1 MEVNGSNN
9 IQKPNVNKDVEAV
22 GKVEDLIAEFMS
34 EELDEEFFK
43 TKSKKRAKE
52 KDDPKSIQRGD
63 KSASVALADN
73 QVDVKELVEQFMD
86 KTADDPLKKR
96 QGKVSKRV
104 KEEMT
109 QKIRDHFRNEFKD
122 KSQDSV
128 KLSSQ
133 ALSRQNKDAQQHVQ
147 AKQLQQQAGQK
158 NLQDQV
164 ARQAPKVAAPILA
177 GSKKSQKLTI
187 GKDGVAEDFDAQ
199 QNESSQKIEKAK
211 VSKQIKSRH
220 VERSVK
226 NYIAAYADAL
236 VTGDPKKKR
245 ESRALATEAEKTG
258 YPLKK
263 IRLLEE
269 NTERIIR
276 SDLRGR
282 IKEAFTNMAL
292 TYTPGKMNH
301 DLLKSSRHLQALTN
315 IAEEK
320 QVFGPG
326 RGSFVEQGAEA
337 KQELNSFV
345 ADELDKS
352 LIAAKVNSDDPTALV
367 KAFNEFNTLA
377 GLTKFDSGAY
387 MRTFNQKLEDLGLHY
402 FEDPDKRGGLDTQ
415 SGNAGAGSQGQGQ
428 QQQHQQSQYLAQSES
443 EEELSN
449 LYMKL
454 AVRGDFKS
462 QIELRLKIKRLQSG
476 LLKTGAV
483 KETDIAKLKKEGEAM
498 AKVKL
503 TDLLYESLEERA
515 TLPVLKGPQFN
526 LIKQKRKMALQG
538 LKRMGQT
545 PPKDEMRSMQNKI
558 NKAMFTIVKE
568 EYLKTEVAL
577 EASPANVGL
586 IRQRKD
592 YLALLER
599 LKSESD
605 IREDIKPKM
614 FGNMTFSSNTNVI
627 EAA

>member
-1 MEVNGSNN
+1 MDVHGSNN
-9 IQKPNVNKDVEAV
+9 IQKPQAPKEVESV
-22 GKVEDLIAEFMS
+22 GKVEDLIADFMS

-43 TKSKKRAKE
+43 TKSKKRAKDKE
-52 KDDPKSIQRGD
+52 EAKSIQRGD

-73 QVDVKELVEQFMD
+73 QVDVKDLVEQFMD
-86 KTADDPLKKR
+86 KTTDLPVKER
-96 QGKVSKRV
+96 QSKVSKRV

-109 QKIRDHFRNEFKD
+109 EKIKEHFRNEFKD

-128 KLSSQ
+128 KLSIN
-133 ALSRQNKDAQQHVQ
+133 A
-147 AKQLQQQAGQK
+147 LQQQAKESQQMQQSKQVQQQVGQQ
-158 NLQDQV
+158 NLQEQV

-177 GSKKSQKLTI
+177 GTKKSQKLSVRQ
-187 GKDGVAEDFDAQ
+187 DGTVEDFEAHQ
-199 QNESSQKIEKAK
+199 KESNQTVENAKI
-211 VSKQIKSRH
+211 SKEVKNRH
-220 VERSVK
+220 IERSVK
-226 NYIAAYADAL
+226 NYISAYADAL

-245 ESRALATEAEKTG
+245 ESKALGKDAEKTG

-263 IRLLEE
+263 IRLLEA

-292 TYTPGKMNH
+292 TYTPGKMSH

-315 IAEEK
+315 IAEE
-320 QVFGPG
+320 QNVFGPG
-326 RGSFVEQGAEA
+326 RGSFVDQGAEA
-337 KQELNSFV
+337 KEELNSFV

-352 LIAAKVNSDDPTALV
+352 LIAAKVNSDDPAALV
-367 KAFNEFNTLA
+367 KAFNDFNTLA

-415 SGNAGAGSQGQGQ
+415 SGGAGAGSQGQQ
-428 QQQHQQSQYLAQSES
+428 QQQQQEQYLAQSDS
-443 EEELSN
+443 EQELSN

-454 AVRGDFKS
+454 AIRSDFKS

-476 LLKTGAV
+476 LQKTGSLKDEDIARLKT
-483 KETDIAKLKKEGEAM
+483 EGEAL
-498 AKVKL
+498 AKIKL

-515 TLPVLKGPQFN
+515 TLPVLAGPQFN
-526 LIKQKRKMALQG
+526 LIKQKRKMALKG
-538 LKRMGQT
+538 LKRMGET
-545 PPKDEMRSMQNKI
+545 LPKGEVRSMQNKI

-586 IRQRKD
+586 MRQKKD
-592 YLALLER
+592 YVALLER

-605 IREDIKPKM
+605 IREEIKPKM